1 MQLPTMVKQI
11 GQVEGNERVYIED
24 YVYAYLNE
32 LKAEKKNL
40 PLRAALF
47 GHVHHRENQTFYLVY
62 GAVSIVDE
70 LAYGRS
76 EEQVRKEYFGEFELI
91 GYVNIYGNKQELP
104 GKKDGYYIF
113 YDKNEAMQNYLLFC
127 YKQMKRKGR
136 VRNETSCTREVV
148 SDFTHTTSQTLSI
161 REIIKR
167 LIYGVSIIILSIAV
181 TTINDYEK
189 MYGFVEAAGRAAQ
202 IAARDE
208 QQP

>member
-1 MQLPTMVKQI
+1 MKLPTMVKQI
-11 GQVEGNERVYIED
+11 GAVDGNEKVYIED

-47 GHVHHRENQTFYLVY
+47 GHVYHKENQTFYLVY

-76 EEQVRKEYFGEFELI
+76 EEQVRKEYFEEYELI

-127 YKQMKRKGR
+127 YRQMKRKGL
-136 VRNETSCTREVV
+136 E
-148 SDFTHTTSQTLSI
+148 
-161 REIIKR
+161 
-167 LIYGVSIIILSIAV
+167 
-181 TTINDYEK
+181 
-189 MYGFVEAAGRAAQ
+189 
-202 IAARDE
+202 
-208 QQP
+208 

>member
-11 GQVEGNERVYIED
+11 GAVDGNEKVYIED

-47 GHVHHRENQTFYLVY
+47 GHVYHKENQTFYLVY

-76 EEQVRKEYFGEFELI
+76 EEQVRKEYFEEYELI

-127 YKQMKRKGR
+127 YRQMKRKGIGP
-136 VRNETSCTREVV
+136 NET
-148 SDFTHTTSQTLSI
+148 TSRASI
-161 REIIKR
+161 REVIKR
-167 LIYGVSIIILSIAV
+167 LIYGIGIIILSIAV
-181 TTINDYEK
+181 TTINDYKK
-189 MYGFVEAAGRAAQ
+189 MYGFVETAGRAAEL
-202 IAARDE
+202 AARE
-208 QQP
+208 ETLP

>member
-11 GQVEGNERVYIED
+11 GAVDGNEKVYIED

-47 GHVHHRENQTFYLVY
+47 GHVYHKENQTFYLVY

-70 LAYGRS
+70 LAFGRS
-76 EEQVRKEYFGEFELI
+76 EEQVRKEYFEEYELI

-113 YDKNEAMQNYLLFC
+113 YEKNEAMQNYLLFC
-127 YKQMKRKGR
+127 YRQMKRKGIGS
-136 VRNETSCTREVV
+136 NET
-148 SDFTHTTSQTLSI
+148 TSRFSI
-161 REIIKR
+161 REVFKR

-181 TTINDYEK
+181 TTINDYKK
-189 MYGFVEAAGRAAQ
+189 MYGFVETAGRAAEL
-202 IAARDE
+202 AGRE
-208 QQP
+208 EPLP

>member
-11 GQVEGNERVYIED
+11 GAVEGNEKVYIED

-47 GHVHHRENQTFYLVY
+47 GHVYHKENQTFYLVY

-76 EEQVRKEYFGEFELI
+76 EEQVRKEYFEEYELI

-113 YDKNEAMQNYLLFC
+113 YEKNEAMQNYLLFC
-127 YKQMKRKGR
+127 YRQMKRKGIDK
-136 VRNETSCTREVV
+136 NEISCIGGEV
-148 SDFTHTTSQTLSI
+148 SKFSRTTSRTSI
-161 REIIKR
+161 REVIKR

-181 TTINDYEK
+181 TTINDYKK
-189 MYGFVEAAGRAAQ
+189 MYGFVETAGRAAEL
-202 IAARDE
+202 AARE
-208 QQP
+208 EPLP

>member
-11 GQVEGNERVYIED
+11 GRVDGNERVYIED

-47 GHVHHRENQTFYLVY
+47 GHVYHRENQNFYLVY

-70 LAYGRS
+70 LAFGRN
-76 EEQVRKEYFGEFELI
+76 EEQVRKEYFGEYELI

-127 YKQMKRKGR
+127 YKQINRKKIG
-136 VRNETSCTREVV
+136 RNETSYTGVETLELPR
-148 SDFTHTTSQTLSI
+148 TSSRTSI

-167 LIYGVSIIILSIAV
+167 LIYGGCIIILSIAV
-181 TTINDYEK
+181 TTINDYKK
-189 MYGFVEAAGRAAQ
+189 MHGFVEAAGRAAEL
-202 IAARDE
+202 AAREE
-208 QQP
+208 QLP

>member
-11 GQVEGNERVYIED
+11 GRVDGNERVYIED

-47 GHVHHRENQTFYLVY
+47 GHVYHRENQTFHLVY

-70 LAYGRS
+70 LAYGRN
-76 EEQVRKEYFGEFELI
+76 EEQVRKEYFEEYELI

-127 YKQMKRKGR
+127 YRQMKKKGMGR
-136 VRNETSCTREVV
+136 METSRTEGDV
-148 SDFTHTTSQTLSI
+148 SRFSRTASRASI
-161 REIIKR
+161 KEIIKR
-167 LIYGVSIIILSIAV
+167 LIYGGCIVILSIAV
-181 TTINDYEK
+181 TAINDYKK
-189 MYGFVEAAGRAAQ
+189 MYGFVEAAGRAAELTT
-202 IAARDE
+202 REE
-208 QQP
+208 QLP

>member
-11 GQVEGNERVYIED
+11 GRVDGNEKVYIED

-47 GHVHHRENQTFYLVY
+47 GHVFHKENQTFYLVY

-70 LAYGRS
+70 LAFGRS
-76 EEQVRKEYFGEFELI
+76 EEQVRKEYFEEYELI

-113 YDKNEAMQNYLLFC
+113 YEKNEAMQNYLLFC
-127 YKQMKRKGR
+127 YRQMKRNGIGK
-136 VRNETSCTREVV
+136 NEISCIGGEV
-148 SDFTHTTSQTLSI
+148 SKFSRTTSRVSI
-161 REIIKR
+161 REVIKR

-181 TTINDYEK
+181 TTINDYKK
-189 MYGFVEAAGRAAQ
+189 MYGFVETAGRAAEL
-202 IAARDE
+202 AARE
-208 QQP
+208 EPLP